1 MLRVKFEQQ
10 LQGLDNLITQMGYLC
25 IVSIDKMT
33 QALVN
38 NDKELAKE
46 LMVSADEIDQL
57 ENEIQTLCLKLL
69 LQQQPVARDLRKISA
84 AMKIITDMERI
95 GDQTSDICELIYE
108 SNSVQ
113 TDINTLVDMAFEA
126 KRMVQNSVQS
136 YVDNNVE
143 LAREVMVS
151 DDTVD
156 ALFGEVRQN
165 FVQLVQDNQQHDGV
179 AMLDTLM
186 ISKYLERIADHATNI
201 AEWVEYAVL
210 GVSK

>member
-1 MLRVKFEQQ
+1 MLRVKFEKQ

-38 NDKELAKE
+38 GDKRIANE
-46 LMVSADEIDQL
+46 LMNADDEIDQL
-57 ENEIQTLCLKLL
+57 ESEIQTLCLKIL

-95 GDQTSDICELIYE
+95 GDQTCDIAELIFE
-108 SNSVQ
+108 SSHQNDVN
-113 TDINTLVDMAFEA
+113 ILVDMAFEA
-126 KRMVQNSVQS
+126 KRMLQDSVNA
-136 YVDNNVE
+136 YVENNVE
-143 LAREVMVS
+143 LAQNVQRS
-151 DDTVD
+151 DDSVD
-156 ALFGEVRQN
+156 EMFAEVRQN
-165 FVQLVQDNQQHDGV
+165 FVQRVQEKQEHDGV

-186 ISKYLERIADHATNI
+186 IAKYLERIADHATNI

-210 GVSK
+210 G